1 MCVQLFIIQTVLIFN
16 IRQLITITRQSFYRC
31 LKVTVG
37 RYNYD
42 QVIIIHFKIIIIII
56 IIIIILRLE
65 YLNMHVYINKTHV
78 T

>member
-1 MCVQLFIIQTVLIFN
+1 MCVQLFLIQTVLIFN

-42 QVIIIHFKIIIIII
+42 QVIIIHFKIIIAI